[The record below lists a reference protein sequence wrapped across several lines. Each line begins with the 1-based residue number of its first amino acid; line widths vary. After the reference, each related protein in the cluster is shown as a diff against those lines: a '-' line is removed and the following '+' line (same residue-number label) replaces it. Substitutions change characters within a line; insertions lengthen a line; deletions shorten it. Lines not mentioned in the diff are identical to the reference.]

1 MSDHNALRHEIY
13 LSSRLLLAAL
23 NAVNNQIRV
32 PHSQQPV
39 AITHPNVVLV
49 QNYLA
54 LSPKMDEIFQAWKR
68 GSEVSSLYKSGGIIC
83 SLRRHAFVS

>member
-1 MSDHNALRHEIY
+1 MSDRDALGYEFY
-13 LSSRLLLAAL
+13 LSSRLLAAL

-32 PHSQQPV
+32 PYSQQPV

-54 LSPKMDEIFQAWKR
+54 LSPKMDEVFQAWKR
-68 GSEVSSLYKSGGIIC
+68 GYEVSTDS
-83 SLRRHAFVS
+83 